1 MLINKIIFYTTGHNG
16 DIHYSR
22 EFIKDIIKKIP
33 NVAFEYHC
41 NVSVKLL
48 KDISC
53 LSIKPFDLWNLYKNP
68 FYYDSNNQI
77 FYINT
82 WIGCD
87 YSSDETGRYGCC
99 LKSNYFMYKKI
110 FDILGITIENENY
123 YIPDVKWDCYDI
135 FKIDEFFKFKNYKN
149 YCLISNGNVLS
160 GQADNCNLNDIIKI
174 LATKFENTGFI
185 LTDISNKLNY
195 PNIYYTNDIID
206 TPGND
211 LNEIGYMSTKCD
223 IIIGRASGPYCFA
236 HNKNTLYDN
245 TKTFIVFSNSRNEGI
260 WADIEETENN
270 CSKQIWSNNF
280 DLDIMR
286 DIIDQEITK
295 L

>member
-33 NVAFEYHC
+33 NITYEYHF
-41 NVSVKLL
+41 NSSVKLL
-48 KDISC
+48 KDISS
-53 LSIKPFDLWNLYKNP
+53 LSVKPFDLWHIYKNH
-68 FYYDSNNQI
+68 FVYDSNTNI

-82 WIGCD
+82 WIGSD
-87 YSSDETGRYGCC
+87 YSDDGSGRYGCC

-135 FKIDEFFKFKNYKN
+135 FKIDEFFKSKNYKN

-160 GQADNCNLNDIIKI
+160 GQADNSNLNDIIKI
-174 LATKFENTGFI
+174 LSTKFSDTGFI
-185 LTDISNKLNY
+185 LTDISNKLNH

-206 TPGND
+206 TTDGD

-236 HNKNTLYDN
+236 HNKSTLYDN

-260 WADIEETENN
+260 WADIEDTEKN
-270 CSKQIWSNNF
+270 CSKQIWSDNF